1 MSNATE
7 PIPEPPSQTEKLR
20 ICGLRSDF
28 VGYWRTCLTDEYTSA
43 RNSDACVT
51 HTLLSGVA
59 STELGSANVIDT
71 SKRKSDGQLARVAT
85 NLGIGVVG
93 LVAVRLIVLNLPMF
107 KDAGWIVENKLTVL
121 AGAVIVVDA
130 MLLTVLVRFAIE
142 FRAYLF
148 GRFAGIPGL
157 GNMAANLVLLITI
170 GIAYTDFKPLM
181 RAWPSI

>member
-1 MSNATE
+1 
-7 PIPEPPSQTEKLR
+7 
-20 ICGLRSDF
+20 
-28 VGYWRTCLTDEYTSA
+28 
-43 RNSDACVT
+43 
-51 HTLLSGVA
+51 
-59 STELGSANVIDT
+59 
-71 SKRKSDGQLARVAT
+71 ARVAT

-181 RAWPSI
+181 RAWPSIKPFYLWGFFLAAVVLLVYIIVLLYQNRDRMAALILRQPMPAARNEDSSKA